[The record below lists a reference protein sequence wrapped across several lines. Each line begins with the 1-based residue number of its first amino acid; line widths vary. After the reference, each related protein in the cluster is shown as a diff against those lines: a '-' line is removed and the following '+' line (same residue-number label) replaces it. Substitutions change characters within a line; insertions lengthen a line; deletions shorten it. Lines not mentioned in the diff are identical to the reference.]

1 MRILKYCIEAEGMD
15 TQDDGSPSLTGIC
28 LTIELKKPVGET
40 PYPELIKGLN
50 PMRVLSELG
59 LLQDFWI
66 EELKDARFI
75 TPEDFE
81 SKYGGGEDE

>member
-1 MRILKYCIEAEGMD
+1 MQILKYCIEAEGVD
-15 TQDDGSPSLTGIC
+15 THEDGSPSLTGIC
-28 LTIELKKPVGET
+28 LTIELKKPAGET
-40 PYPELIKGLN
+40 PYAELIKGLN

-81 SKYGGGEDE
+81 SNYGGDEDV